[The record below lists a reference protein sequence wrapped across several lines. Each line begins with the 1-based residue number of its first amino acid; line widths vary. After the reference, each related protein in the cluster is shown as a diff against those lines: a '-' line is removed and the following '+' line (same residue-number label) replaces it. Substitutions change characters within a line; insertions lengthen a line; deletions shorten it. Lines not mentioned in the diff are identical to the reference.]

1 MVLMLTG
8 LIVFIGVHVF
18 SSLRGMRDVAVEQL
32 GILPYRAVHS
42 LLSIAGVL
50 MIAYGYG
57 DWRAAGPAQ
66 IWDPP
71 VAMRHIALTLMLL
84 SSIALGG
91 YLVPS
96 HIRAWLKHPMLVAV
110 KIWALAHLLANGDAA
125 TMTLAAAILAWAV
138 YDRISVKKRGVP
150 LPVAP
155 KGWGGDIVAVVIG
168 GVLYAGLA
176 FWFHPYVVGVPVM
189 PG

>member
-1 MVLMLTG
+1 MILMLAG
-8 LIVFIGVHVF
+8 LVLFVAVHVF
-18 SSLRGMRDVAVEQL
+18 TTLRGARDAAIAQL
-32 GILPYRAVHS
+32 GLIPYRAVYS

-50 MIAYGYG
+50 MIAYGYA

-66 IWDPP
+66 LWEPP
-71 VAMRHIALTLMLL
+71 VAMRHVAATLMLL
-84 SSIALGG
+84 STIALGG
-91 YLVPS
+91 YFAPS

-125 TMTLAAAILAWAV
+125 TLTLAAAILAWAV
-138 YDRISVKKRGVP
+138 YDRIAVKRRGTP

-155 KGWGGDIVAVVIG
+155 AGWGGDIVAVVIG
-168 GVLYAGLA
+168 LVLYAVLA

-189 PG
+189 G

>member
-1 MVLMLTG
+1 MVLMLLG
-8 LIVFIGVHVF
+8 LALFLGTHVF
-18 SSLRGMRDVAVEQL
+18 TTLRGARAAAIAAL
-32 GILPYRAVHS
+32 GAIPYRLIYSV
-42 LLSIAGVL
+42 LSIAGVL
-50 MIAYGYG
+50 MAAYGYG

-71 VAMRHIALTLMLL
+71 VGLRHLALLLMLL
-84 SSIALGG
+84 ASLCLGA

-96 HIRAWLKHPMLVAV
+96 RLRARLKHPMLIAV
-110 KIWALAHLLANGDAA
+110 KLWALAHLLANGDAA
-125 TMTLAAAILAWAV
+125 TMTLAVLVLAYAV
-138 YDRISVKKRGVP
+138 YDRISLKRRGVA

-155 KGWGGDIVAVVIG
+155 KGWTGDIVAVGVG
-168 GVLYAGLA
+168 LVLYAALA

>member
-1 MVLMLTG
+1 MILMLAG
-8 LIVFIGVHVF
+8 LVLFLVTHVF
-18 SSLRGMRDVAVEQL
+18 TTRREARAAAVAQL
-32 GILPYRAVHS
+32 GMIPYRAVYS
-42 LLSIAGVL
+42 IVSIAAVL

-66 IWDPP
+66 LWNPP

-84 SSIALGG
+84 ASIALGG

-110 KIWALAHLLANGDAA
+110 KIWALAHLIANGDAA
-125 TMTLAAAILAWAV
+125 TMTLAVVILGWAV
-138 YDRISVKKRGVP
+138 FDRISVKRRGSP

-155 KGWGGDIVAVVIG
+155 KGWVGDIVAVLAG
-168 GVLYAGLA
+168 LVLYAVLA
-176 FWFHPYVVGVPVM
+176 FWFHPYIVGVPVM
-189 PG
+189 G

>member
-1 MVLMLTG
+1 MLLMLAG
-8 LIVFIGVHVF
+8 LALFLATHVF
-18 SSLRGMRDVAVEQL
+18 STLREARGRAVARL
-32 GILPYRAVHS
+32 GLMPYRAIYS
-42 LLSIAGVL
+42 LLSIAAVL

-57 DWRAAGPAQ
+57 AWRAAGPAQ
-66 IWDPP
+66 LWEPP

-84 SSIALGG
+84 SAIAFGA

-96 HIRAWLKHPMLVAV
+96 HIRAWLKHPMLVGV

-125 TMTLAAAILAWAV
+125 TMTLAGIILAWAV
-138 YDRISVKKRGVP
+138 YDRISVKRRGAP

-155 KGWGGDIVAVVIG
+155 NGWGGDLVAVLVG
-168 GVLYAGLA
+168 LVLYAALA

-189 PG
+189 G